1 MRKRTKRMLSFL
13 MAALMVVGIMPV
25 YLFTGKTTE
34 VSAEERMTATEYS
47 NSLLGMIDLTK
58 GVQKDTQV
66 GDTTLNVSFAGDVS
80 YNASADSLTVGDR
93 VFNGYLNPTT
103 NANESN
109 GLPTK
114 GEYLKLAPTEEGD
127 VSLYI
132 KINKNKDFK
141 FIKDDGTIVDTVSNK
156 TDAGINTVKTY
167 SLDAGTVYYAY
178 VKDSKMPVYGIK
190 WESAKKITN
199 YTFSPEPADAS
210 QKAENTVYIGKG
222 ATIDENI
229 ADSGLVAKGKSDY
242 KAEKAEIEGVSYTNM
257 IKGFKVNAAAGTVPT
272 NDYLEFTAEQDG
284 YLKLAYKLD
293 KGGKKLYVVTV
304 GSDGQVYYDVVTNT
318 DVSNSLRQATEYPVI
333 KGNKYYVYAQNGNLT
348 LYGFSVTKG
357 LRNTVIPWENIPTPV
372 IDSVVANDDEGT
384 IDVTFSKA
392 DIDQYTGADYLMLSM
407 VDSEGNEAAHYQ
419 IDSKGTK
426 SIAVTPYWSDKFTF
440 TLTAIREGYAF
451 KTSEAKTI
459 DYVLPLTKPY
469 FNLLANEGEGKV
481 YLDWYNVENAKFTLS
496 YKEESAADYVTVFSD
511 KENVGDYTFTDLEAG
526 KTYSIKVSAV
536 SQDADGNE
544 IKSFYE
550 DKITVSNTE
559 DQQWYSGVIG
569 SQQTD
574 TMVVTDKDGNSKSV
588 TFDAKDTTVASKRI
602 NNVESADIT
611 VADSSEKSGT
621 VSFSAE
627 DSGKIA
633 NDNDGMAYYYTKINP
648 NTENFK
654 LSATFE
660 ITDTSKAVDGQTGFG
675 ILASDIIGQNPN
687 MNNIT
692 IKHKHFNSIGSM
704 YDGKSKALV
713 DYSTMRISS
722 GLTSP
727 DASYDKVSA
736 NVTFQNMK
744 GVVTKP
750 EVGNKYTYT
759 LEKTNDKYIATV
771 SDGTNTASSE
781 YSDLSV
787 LSQQEDGSIIVGL
800 FCARKIGVVASDV
813 VFTKTASTGVGST
826 EVKPAET
833 EKVKPDARIYS
844 TKETGNTDYELI
856 VAANVAGKL
865 KVTAPDGKSS
875 VVAVE
880 ADSVA
885 RVNVALS
892 LGTNKINTEFT
903 PAAGQNL
910 TSEDAIVKSIEVNVK
925 QYGYAGHTI
934 YAAPDGTAAGDGSE
948 KNPLDI
954 NTAVKY
960 AQPGQTIVMKDGSY
974 TSGISIP
981 RSSSGTADK
990 MITIR
995 PETKDGVSLNNSGIR
1010 LEGSY
1015 WHIYNIN
1022 VYDAPANGILIAGNY
1037 NVVEMCNIERAVN
1050 TGLQIS
1056 RSGSAT
1062 NAQGIKGLLWPSYN
1076 LVKNCTASSSDDA
1089 LHNDA
1094 DGFAAKLTCGNGNK
1108 FYGCIAFNNI
1118 DDGWD
1123 LYAKPESGEIGSV
1136 TIENCVAYENG
1147 IVYNQDG
1154 TVKATGEGNGFKLGG
1169 GDLFGDH
1176 VLKNCISFNNRAKG
1190 ITSNSNPG
1198 STIINCTSYGNAT
1211 ESASYSVGLNAM
1223 VSKKKLW
1230 KISGL
1235 ISITGAKNTKLVDEV
1250 PFNQVIGD
1258 SSNYIYTGS
1267 GSQNKDGVI
1276 VDEKSWFVNTDVKN
1290 TPTRN
1295 ENGTINMHELLTLTA
1310 AVSENTGARLD
1321 TTSEAAISV
1330 MPELGTTD
1338 HVYGEWTTTKEATCT
1353 EKGEQHRTCTICGVE
1368 ETRETEALGHE
1379 FSSEFT
1385 VDKEATT
1392 VEEGSKS
1399 QHCLHEGCTEKTNVT
1414 AIPKTEAPKK
1424 VNVKT
1429 ETTGDMKDYVKV
1441 DGINNTDEILEFTE
1455 SEVEAINS
1463 GDVVKVEVKV
1473 EDISKTVSEQDS
1485 AKIADTLKKN
1495 EKVKDYVVGSYI
1507 SIDVI
1512 KRVGDKDSK
1521 LTTTTKELQFEITL
1535 NDNLINNDSSKKR
1548 TYKVLRIHDGDVD
1561 ILDAAYDKTTNK
1573 LTFKTDKF
1581 STYAIIYIDSAV
1593 EVKPDDKPVVDEPTQ
1608 PATKDETPAATEPAN
1623 IEEPATQT
1631 GDSMHAVPYVLA
1643 MVISAGLVVLVAS
1656 RKKKCVR

>member
-1 MRKRTKRMLSFL
+1 MLSVL
-13 MAALMVVGIMPV
+13 MAALMVVSIMPV
-25 YLFTGKTTE
+25 YMFTGKTTE
-34 VSAEERMTATEYS
+34 VNAEEKMTATEYS
-47 NSLLGMIDLTK
+47 NEKLGMITLPETTNK
-58 GVQKDTQV
+58 NEEIGDTSLNFYFV
-66 GDTTLNVSFAGDVS
+66 GDNQTIKADERTIGDKSFTGYINS
-80 YNASADSLTVGDR
+80 GLTVK
-93 VFNGYLNPTT
+93 
-103 NANESN
+103 EKN
-109 GLPTK
+109 GLPS
-114 GEYLKLAPTEEGD
+114 GDGYLKFTPDEDGD
-127 VSLYI
+127 VTLYF
-132 KINKNKDFK
+132 KINGKKNYEFK
-141 FIKDDGTIVDTVSNK
+141 IIKSDGTVVDSVVNDTQDSIYTSK
-156 TDAGINTVKTY
+156 TISVEKGQE
-167 SLDAGTVYYAY
+167 YYAY
-178 VKDSKMPVYGIK
+178 VVNNKTMLYGVK
-190 WESAKKITN
+190 WESAKKTTN
-199 YTFSPEPADAS
+199 YTFNPEPIDAS

-222 ATIDENI
+222 AAIDENI

-242 KAEKAEIEGVSYTNM
+242 KAETAEIEGISYTNM
-257 IKGFKVNAAAGTVPT
+257 IKGFKANAAGAVPT
-272 NDYLEFTAEQDG
+272 KDYLEFTAEQDG

-293 KGGKKLYVVTV
+293 KNGKSLYVVTV
-304 GSDGQVYYDVVTNT
+304 GNDGQVYYDVVTNS

-333 KGNKYYVYAQNGNLT
+333 KGNKYYVYAQSGNLT

-384 IDVTFSKA
+384 IDVTFSNA

-440 TLTAIREGYAF
+440 TLTAVREGYAF

-459 DYVLPLTKPY
+459 NYVLPLTKPY
-469 FNLLANEGEGKV
+469 FNLLANEGDGKV

-496 YKEESAADYVTVFSD
+496 YKEESAADYVTVFAD
-511 KENVGDYTFTDLEAG
+511 KENVGDYTFTDLEEG
-526 KTYSIKVSAV
+526 KTYNIKVNAV

-588 TFDAKDTTVASKRI
+588 TFDAKDTTAASKRT

-611 VADSSEKSGT
+611 VADNSEKSGT

-727 DASYDKVSA
+727 DASYDKISA
-736 NVTFQNMK
+736 NVTFQDMK

-771 SDGTNTASSE
+771 SDGTNSASTE
-781 YSDLSV
+781 YNDLSV

-844 TKETGNTDYELI
+844 TTETGNTDYELI

-892 LGTNKINTEFT
+892 LGANKIDTEFT
-903 PAAGQNL
+903 PVAGQNL

-948 KNPLDI
+948 NNPLDI

-1094 DGFAAKLTCGNGNK
+1094 DGFAAKLTCGEGNK

-1211 ESASYSVGLNAM
+1211 DSASYSVGLNAM

-1235 ISITGAKNTKLVDEV
+1235 ISVTDAKNTKLVDEV

-1267 GSQNKDGVI
+1267 GSQNKDGVV
-1276 VDEKSWFVNTDVKN
+1276 VDEKSWFANTDVTN

-1295 ENGTINMHELLTLTA
+1295 ENGTINMHDLLTLTA
-1310 AVSENTGARLD
+1310 VVSEDTGARLD

-1353 EKGEQHRTCTICGVE
+1353 EKGEKHGICTVCGHE
-1368 ETRETEALGHE
+1368 ETREIEALGHE
-1379 FSSEFT
+1379 FSNEFT

-1392 VEEGSKS
+1392 TEEGSKS
-1399 QHCLHEGCTEKTNVT
+1399 QHCLHAGCTEKTNVT
-1414 AIPKTEAPKK
+1414 VIPKLSSGSEE
-1424 VNVKT
+1424 VNPTPDNKDDANVPS
-1429 ETTGDMKDYVKV
+1429 TG
-1441 DGINNTDEILEFTE
+1441 T
-1455 SEVEAINS
+1455 
-1463 GDVVKVEVKV
+1463 
-1473 EDISKTVSEQDS
+1473 
-1485 AKIADTLKKN
+1485 
-1495 EKVKDYVVGSYI
+1495 
-1507 SIDVI
+1507 
-1512 KRVGDKDSK
+1512 
-1521 LTTTTKELQFEITL
+1521 
-1535 NDNLINNDSSKKR
+1535 DSSEK
-1548 TYKVLRIHDGDVD
+1548 
-1561 ILDAAYDKTTNK
+1561 A
-1573 LTFKTDKF
+1573 
-1581 STYAIIYIDSAV
+1581 
-1593 EVKPDDKPVVDEPTQ
+1593 
-1608 PATKDETPAATEPAN
+1608 PAA
-1623 IEEPATQT
+1623 QT
-1631 GDSMHAVPYVLA
+1631 GDTMHAVPFALA
-1643 MVISAGLVVLVAS
+1643 MIISAGVVVIEIS
-1656 RKKKCVR
+1656 RKKKAVR

>member
-1 MRKRTKRMLSFL
+1 MLSFL
-13 MAALMVVGIMPV
+13 MAVLMVVGIMPV
-25 YLFTGKTTE
+25 YMFAGKTTE

-66 GDTTLNVSFAGDVS
+66 GDTTLNVSFAGDIS
-80 YNASADSLTVGDR
+80 YVASADSVTVGDR

-103 NANESN
+103 NAKESN
-109 GLPTK
+109 DRLPTQ

-132 KINKNKDFK
+132 KINKNKVYK
-141 FIKDDGTIVDTVSNK
+141 FIKDDGTIVDTVSNN
-156 TDAGINTVKTY
+156 TGAGINTVKTY

-178 VKDSKMPVYGIK
+178 VTGSKMPVYGIK
-190 WESAKKITN
+190 WEAAKKTTN
-199 YTFSPEPADAS
+199 YVFDAEPANESDRRA
-210 QKAENTVYIGKG
+210 NTVYLGKG
-222 ATIDENI
+222 TTAGENI
-229 ADSGLVAKGKSDY
+229 ADSTMLTSIDCSISNANGKSPELGDTIEDINY
-242 KAEKAEIEGVSYTNM
+242 KKIIKVTKSSVKGAIPKDNYLSYIAT
-257 IKGFKVNAAAGTVPT
+257 
-272 NDYLEFTAEQDG
+272 EDG
-284 YLKLAYKLD
+284 YISLVVKLSANKH
-293 KGGKKLYVVTV
+293 LYCVTQA
-304 GSDGQVYYDVVTNT
+304 GENVYYDDITDSNQIRKTIEFPVV
-318 DVSNSLRQATEYPVI
+318 
-333 KGNKYYVYAQNGNLT
+333 KGQTYYIYSSGGDLT

-357 LRNTVIPWENIPTPV
+357 LRNTVTPWEDIPTPV

-384 IDVTFSKA
+384 IDVTFSNA

-440 TLTAIREGYAF
+440 TLTAVREGYAF

-496 YKEESAADYVTVFSD
+496 YKEESAADYVTVFAD
-511 KENVGDYTFTDLEAG
+511 KENVGDYTFTELEAG
-526 KTYSIKVSAV
+526 KTYNIKVNAV
-536 SQDADGNE
+536 SQDSDGNE

-574 TMVVTDKDGNSKSV
+574 TMVVTDKDGNSKSA
-588 TFDAKDTTVASKRI
+588 TFDAKDTTAASKRI

-611 VADSSEKSGT
+611 VADGSEKSGT

-627 DSGKIA
+627 DSGKVA

-704 YDGKSKALV
+704 YYGQSKSLV
-713 DYSTMRISS
+713 NYSAMRISS

-736 NVTFQNMK
+736 KITSQNMK
-744 GVVTKP
+744 GVNISPV
-750 EVGNKYTYT
+750 VGSKYTYT

-787 LSQQEDGSIIVGL
+787 LSQQEDGSMIVGL

-844 TKETGNTDYELI
+844 TTETGNTDYELI

-892 LGTNKINTEFT
+892 LGANKIDTEFT

-934 YAAPDGTAAGDGSE
+934 YAASDGTAAGDGSE

-1062 NAQGIKGLLWPSYN
+1062 NAQGLKGLLWPSYN
-1076 LVKNCTASSSDDA
+1076 LVKNCTASSSDDV

-1094 DGFAAKLTCGNGNK
+1094 DGFAAKLTCGEGNK

-1211 ESASYSVGLNAM
+1211 DSASYSVGLNAM

-1235 ISITGAKNTKLVDEV
+1235 ISVTDAKNTKLVDEV
-1250 PFNQVIGD
+1250 PFNQVISD

-1267 GSQNKDGVI
+1267 GSQNKDGVV
-1276 VDEKSWFVNTDVKN
+1276 VDEESWFVNTNVKN

-1295 ENGTINMHELLTLTA
+1295 ENGTINMHDLLTLTA
-1310 AVSENTGARLD
+1310 VVSEVTGARLD
-1321 TTSEAAISV
+1321 TKSEAAISV

-1353 EKGEQHRTCTICGVE
+1353 EKGEKHGICTVCGHE
-1368 ETRETEALGHE
+1368 ETREIEALGHE
-1379 FSSEFT
+1379 FSNEFT

-1392 VEEGSKS
+1392 TEEGSKS
-1399 QHCLHEGCTEKTNVT
+1399 QHCLHAGCTEKTNVT
-1414 AIPKTEAPKK
+1414 AIPKLSSGSED
-1424 VNVKT
+1424 VNPTPSTPDNKDDANVPSTGTDTTVK
-1429 ETTGDMKDYVKV
+1429 EPSAQTGDTMH
-1441 DGINNTDEILEFTE
+1441 
-1455 SEVEAINS
+1455 
-1463 GDVVKVEVKV
+1463 VVPFALAMI
-1473 EDISKTVSEQDS
+1473 IS
-1485 AKIADTLKKN
+1485 AG
-1495 EKVKDYVVGSYI
+1495 VV
-1507 SIDVI
+1507 VM
-1512 KRVGDKDSK
+1512 VV
-1521 LTTTTKELQFEITL
+1521 
-1535 NDNLINNDSSKKR
+1535 SSKK
-1548 TYKVLRIHDGDVD
+1548 KV
-1561 ILDAAYDKTTNK
+1561 
-1573 LTFKTDKF
+1573 
-1581 STYAIIYIDSAV
+1581 
-1593 EVKPDDKPVVDEPTQ
+1593 VK
-1608 PATKDETPAATEPAN
+1608 
-1623 IEEPATQT
+1623 
-1631 GDSMHAVPYVLA
+1631 
-1643 MVISAGLVVLVAS
+1643 
-1656 RKKKCVR
+1656 

>member
-1 MRKRTKRMLSFL
+1 MRKRTKRMLSVL
-13 MAALMVVGIMPV
+13 MAALMVVSIMPV
-25 YLFTGKTTE
+25 YMFTGKTTE
-34 VSAEERMTATEYS
+34 VNAEEKMTATEYS
-47 NSLLGMIDLTK
+47 NEKLGMITLPETTNK
-58 GVQKDTQV
+58 NEEIGDTSLNFYFV
-66 GDTTLNVSFAGDVS
+66 GDNQTIKADERTIGDKSFTGYINS
-80 YNASADSLTVGDR
+80 GLTVK
-93 VFNGYLNPTT
+93 
-103 NANESN
+103 EKN
-109 GLPTK
+109 GLPS
-114 GEYLKLAPTEEGD
+114 GDGYLKFTPDEDGD
-127 VSLYI
+127 VTLYF
-132 KINKNKDFK
+132 KINGKKNYEFK
-141 FIKDDGTIVDTVSNK
+141 IIKSDGTVVDSVVNDTQDSIYTSK
-156 TDAGINTVKTY
+156 TISVEKGQE
-167 SLDAGTVYYAY
+167 YYAY
-178 VKDSKMPVYGIK
+178 VVNNKTMLYGVK
-190 WESAKKITN
+190 WESAKKTTN
-199 YTFSPEPADAS
+199 YTFNPEPIDAS

-222 ATIDENI
+222 AAIDENI

-242 KAEKAEIEGVSYTNM
+242 KAETAEIEGISYTNM
-257 IKGFKVNAAAGTVPT
+257 IKGFKANAAGAVPT
-272 NDYLEFTAEQDG
+272 KDYLEFTAEQDG

-293 KGGKKLYVVTV
+293 KNGKSLYVVTV
-304 GSDGQVYYDVVTNT
+304 GNDGQVYYDVVTNS

-333 KGNKYYVYAQNGNLT
+333 KGNKYYVYAQSGNLT

-384 IDVTFSKA
+384 IDVTFSNA

-440 TLTAIREGYAF
+440 TLTAVREGYAF

-459 DYVLPLTKPY
+459 NYVLPLTKPY
-469 FNLLANEGEGKV
+469 FNLLANEGDGKV

-496 YKEESAADYVTVFSD
+496 YKEESAADYVTVFAD
-511 KENVGDYTFTDLEAG
+511 KENVGDYTFTDLEEG
-526 KTYSIKVSAV
+526 KTYNIKVNAV

-588 TFDAKDTTVASKRI
+588 TFDAKDTTAASKRT

-611 VADSSEKSGT
+611 VADNSEKSGT

-727 DASYDKVSA
+727 DASYDKISA
-736 NVTFQNMK
+736 NVTFQDMK

-771 SDGTNTASSE
+771 SDGTNSASTE
-781 YSDLSV
+781 YNDLSV

-844 TKETGNTDYELI
+844 TTETGNTDYELI

-892 LGTNKINTEFT
+892 LGANKIDTEFT
-903 PAAGQNL
+903 PVAGQNL

-948 KNPLDI
+948 NNPLDI

-1094 DGFAAKLTCGNGNK
+1094 DGFAAKLTCGEGNK

-1211 ESASYSVGLNAM
+1211 DSASYSVGLNAM

-1235 ISITGAKNTKLVDEV
+1235 ISVTDAKNTKLVDEV

-1267 GSQNKDGVI
+1267 GSQNKDGVV
-1276 VDEKSWFVNTDVKN
+1276 VDEKSWFANTDVTN

-1295 ENGTINMHELLTLTA
+1295 ENGTINMHDLLTLTA
-1310 AVSENTGARLD
+1310 VVSEDTGARLD

-1353 EKGEQHRTCTICGVE
+1353 EKGEKHGICTVCGHE
-1368 ETRETEALGHE
+1368 ETREIEALGHE
-1379 FSSEFT
+1379 FSNEFT

-1392 VEEGSKS
+1392 TEEGSKS
-1399 QHCLHEGCTEKTNVT
+1399 QHCLHAGCTEKTNVT
-1414 AIPKTEAPKK
+1414 VIPKLSSGSEE
-1424 VNVKT
+1424 VNPTPDNKDDANVPS
-1429 ETTGDMKDYVKV
+1429 TG
-1441 DGINNTDEILEFTE
+1441 T
-1455 SEVEAINS
+1455 
-1463 GDVVKVEVKV
+1463 
-1473 EDISKTVSEQDS
+1473 
-1485 AKIADTLKKN
+1485 
-1495 EKVKDYVVGSYI
+1495 
-1507 SIDVI
+1507 
-1512 KRVGDKDSK
+1512 
-1521 LTTTTKELQFEITL
+1521 
-1535 NDNLINNDSSKKR
+1535 DSSEK
-1548 TYKVLRIHDGDVD
+1548 
-1561 ILDAAYDKTTNK
+1561 A
-1573 LTFKTDKF
+1573 
-1581 STYAIIYIDSAV
+1581 
-1593 EVKPDDKPVVDEPTQ
+1593 
-1608 PATKDETPAATEPAN
+1608 PAA
-1623 IEEPATQT
+1623 QT
-1631 GDSMHAVPYVLA
+1631 GDTMHAVPFALA
-1643 MVISAGLVVLVAS
+1643 MIISAGVVVIEIS
-1656 RKKKCVR
+1656 RKKKAVR

>member
-25 YLFTGKTTE
+25 YMFTGKTTE

-47 NSLLGMIDLTK
+47 NEKLGMITLPETTNK
-58 GVQKDTQV
+58 NEEIGDTSLNFYFV
-66 GDTTLNVSFAGDVS
+66 GDNQTIKADERTIGDKSFTGYINSGLTVKEKDRLPSGDGYLKFTPDEDGDV
-80 YNASADSLTVGDR
+80 T
-93 VFNGYLNPTT
+93 
-103 NANESN
+103 
-109 GLPTK
+109 
-114 GEYLKLAPTEEGD
+114 
-127 VSLYI
+127 LYF
-132 KINKNKDFK
+132 KINGKKNYEFK
-141 FIKDDGTIVDTVSNK
+141 IIKNDGTVVYSVVNNTQDSMYISK
-156 TDAGINTVKTY
+156 TISVEKGQE
-167 SLDAGTVYYAY
+167 YYAY
-178 VKDSKMPVYGIK
+178 VVNNKTMLYGIK
-190 WESAKKITN
+190 WEAAKKTTN
-199 YTFSPEPADAS
+199 YTFNPEPTDAS

-222 ATIDENI
+222 AAIDENI
-229 ADSGLVAKGKSDY
+229 ADSGLVAKGSSSYSSDTA
-242 KAEKAEIEGVSYTNM
+242 KIEGVSYTNM
-257 IKGFKVNAAAGTVPT
+257 IKGFKANANGAVPT
-272 NDYLEFTAEQDG
+272 TNYLEFTAEQDG

-293 KGGKKLYVVTV
+293 KNRKSLYVVTV

-318 DVSNSLRQATEYPVI
+318 DTSNSLKQATEYPVI
-333 KGNKYYVYAQNGNLT
+333 KGNKYYIYAQSGNLT

-357 LRNTVIPWENIPTPV
+357 LRNTVTPWENIPTPV

-384 IDVTFSKA
+384 IDVTFSNA

-440 TLTAIREGYAF
+440 TLTAVREGYAF

-496 YKEESAADYVTVFSD
+496 YKEERAADYVTVFAD
-511 KENVGDYTFTDLEAG
+511 KENVGDYTFTELEAG
-526 KTYSIKVSAV
+526 KTYNIKVNAV

-611 VADSSEKSGT
+611 VADGSEKSGT

-627 DSGKIA
+627 DSGKVA

-704 YDGKSKALV
+704 YYGQSKSLV
-713 DYSTMRISS
+713 NYSAMRISS

-736 NVTFQNMK
+736 KVTSQNMK
-744 GVVTKP
+744 GVDINPV
-750 EVGNKYTYT
+750 VGSKYTYT

-787 LSQQEDGSIIVGL
+787 LSQQEDGSMIIGL

-844 TKETGNTDYELI
+844 TTETGNTDYELI

-885 RVNVALS
+885 RVNVVLS
-892 LGTNKINTEFT
+892 LGANKIDTEFT

-1062 NAQGIKGLLWPSYN
+1062 NAQGLKGLLWPSYN
-1076 LVKNCTASSSDDA
+1076 LVKNCTASSSDDV

-1094 DGFAAKLTCGNGNK
+1094 DGFAAKLTCGEGNK

-1211 ESASYSVGLNAM
+1211 DSASYSVGLNAM

-1235 ISITGAKNTKLVDEV
+1235 ISVTDAKNTKLVDEV
-1250 PFNQVIGD
+1250 PFNQVISD

-1267 GSQNKDGVI
+1267 GSQNKDGVV
-1276 VDEKSWFVNTDVKN
+1276 VDEKSWFVNTDVTN

-1295 ENGTINMHELLTLTA
+1295 ENGTINMHDLLTLTA
-1310 AVSENTGARLD
+1310 VVSEVTGARLD

-1353 EKGEQHRTCTICGVE
+1353 EKGEKHGICTVCGHE
-1368 ETRETEALGHE
+1368 ETREIEALGHE
-1379 FSSEFT
+1379 FSNEFT

-1392 VEEGSKS
+1392 TEEGSKS
-1399 QHCLHEGCTEKTNVT
+1399 QHCLHAGCTEKTNVT
-1414 AIPKTEAPKK
+1414 VIPKLSSGSED
-1424 VNVKT
+1424 VNPTPSTPDNKDDANVPSTGTDTTVK
-1429 ETTGDMKDYVKV
+1429 EP
-1441 DGINNTDEILEFTE
+1441 
-1455 SEVEAINS
+1455 
-1463 GDVVKVEVKV
+1463 
-1473 EDISKTVSEQDS
+1473 S
-1485 AKIADTLKKN
+1485 A
-1495 EKVKDYVVGSYI
+1495 
-1507 SIDVI
+1507 
-1512 KRVGDKDSK
+1512 
-1521 LTTTTKELQFEITL
+1521 
-1535 NDNLINNDSSKKR
+1535 
-1548 TYKVLRIHDGDVD
+1548 
-1561 ILDAAYDKTTNK
+1561 
-1573 LTFKTDKF
+1573 
-1581 STYAIIYIDSAV
+1581 
-1593 EVKPDDKPVVDEPTQ
+1593 
-1608 PATKDETPAATEPAN
+1608 
-1623 IEEPATQT
+1623 QT
-1631 GDSMHAVPYVLA
+1631 GDTMHAVPFALA
-1643 MVISAGLVVLVAS
+1643 MIISAGVVVMVVS
-1656 RKKKCVR
+1656 SKKKVVK

>member
-1 MRKRTKRMLSFL
+1 MKKRTRRMLSFL
-13 MAALMVVGIMPV
+13 MAALMVVSIMPV
-25 YLFTGKTTE
+25 YMFNGKT
-34 VSAEERMTATEYS
+34 VKVNAEEKMTATEYA
-47 NSLLGMIDLTK
+47 NQILGMLTLPQNTNK
-58 GVQKDTQV
+58 NEEIGDSSLNLYFV
-66 GDTTLNVSFAGDVS
+66 GDNQSFKADDRVIGDKTFTGYINSGLTVKEEKGLPSGDGYLKFTPDEDGDVTLYLKINGKKNYEFKIVKS
-80 YNASADSLTVGDR
+80 DGTVVDSVVNSGNDSMYIARTISV
-93 VFNGYLNPTT
+93 
-103 NANESN
+103 E
-109 GLPTK
+109 K
-114 GEYLKLAPTEEGD
+114 GQEYLAY
-127 VSLYI
+127 VV
-132 KINKNKDFK
+132 N
-141 FIKDDGTIVDTVSNK
+141 NK
-156 TDAGINTVKTY
+156 TM
-167 SLDAGTVYYAY
+167 L
-178 VKDSKMPVYGIK
+178 YGVK
-190 WESAKKITN
+190 WEPSKTTIN
-199 YTFSPEPADAS
+199 YTFNAEPTDAS
-210 QKAENTVYIGKG
+210 QKADNTVYIGKG
-222 ATIDENI
+222 ADIDENI
-229 ADSGLVAKGKSDY
+229 ANSGLIAKGKSDY
-242 KAEKAEIEGVSYTNM
+242 KAETAEIEGVSYTNM
-257 IKGFKVNAAAGTVPT
+257 IKGFKANAAGAVPT
-272 NDYLEFTAEQDG
+272 TNYLEYTAEQNG
-284 YLKLAYKLD
+284 YLKLAYRLD
-293 KGGKKLYVVTV
+293 KGGKSLYVVTV
-304 GSDGQVYYDVVTNT
+304 GNDNQVYYDVVTNS
-318 DVSNSLRQATEYPVI
+318 DNSKSLRQTSEYPVI
-333 KGNKYYVYAQNGNLT
+333 KGNKYYIYAQSGNLT

-357 LRNTVIPWENIPTPV
+357 LRNEVTPWEDIPTPV
-372 IDSVVANDDEGT
+372 IDSIVANDDEGT

-392 DIDQYTGADYLMLSM
+392 DVDQYTGADYLMLSM
-407 VDSEGNEAAHYQ
+407 VDSDGNEAAHYQ
-419 IDSKGTK
+419 IDTKGTK
-426 SIAVTPYWSDKFTF
+426 SIAVTPYWSDTFTF
-440 TLTAIREGYAF
+440 TLTAVREGHSF

-469 FNLLANEGEGKV
+469 FNLLANEGDGKV

-496 YKEESAADYVTVFSD
+496 YKEENASDYITVFSD
-511 KENVGDYTFTDLEAG
+511 KENAGGYTFTTLEIG
-526 KTYSIKVSAV
+526 KTYNIKVNAV

-544 IKSFYE
+544 IKSSYE

-559 DQQWYSGVIG
+559 DQKWYSSVIG

-574 TMVVTDKDGNSKSV
+574 TMIVTDKEGNSKSV
-588 TFDAKDTTVASKRI
+588 TFDAKDTTAASKRF
-602 NNVESADIT
+602 NNTESADIT
-611 VADSSEKSGT
+611 VTDSSVKSGT

-660 ITDTSKAVDGQTGFG
+660 ITDTSRTVDGQTGFG

-704 YDGKSKALV
+704 YDGQSKSTV
-713 DYSTMRISS
+713 SYSAMRISS

-736 NVTFQNMK
+736 NVEFKNMK
-744 GVVTKP
+744 NVVTKP

-771 SDGTNTASSE
+771 SDGTNTESAE
-781 YSDLSV
+781 YNDLSV

-800 FCARKIGVVASDV
+800 FCARKIGVIASDV

-826 EVKPAET
+826 EVKPVET

-844 TKETGNTDYELI
+844 TTETGNTDYELI

-865 KVTAPDGKSS
+865 KVTAPDGKTSF
-875 VVAVE
+875 VAVE

-892 LGTNKINTEFT
+892 LGANKIDTEFT

-981 RSSSGTADK
+981 RSSSGTADE

-1076 LVKNCTASSSDDA
+1076 LVKNCTASSSDDR

-1094 DGFAAKLTCGNGNK
+1094 DGFAAKLTCGEDNK

-1211 ESASYSVGLNAM
+1211 DSASYSVGLNAM
-1223 VSKKKLW
+1223 ASKKKLW

-1235 ISITGAKNTKLVDEV
+1235 ISVTDAKNTKLVDEV

-1267 GSQNKDGVI
+1267 GSQNKDGVV
-1276 VDEKSWFVNTDVKN
+1276 VDEKSWFVNTDVTN

-1295 ENGTINMHELLTLTA
+1295 ENGTINMHDLLTLTA
-1310 AVSENTGARLD
+1310 VVSEDTGARLD

-1353 EKGEQHRTCTICGVE
+1353 EKGEKHGICTVCGHE
-1368 ETRETEALGHE
+1368 ETREIEALGHE
-1379 FSSEFT
+1379 FANEFT

-1392 VEEGSKS
+1392 TEEGSKS
-1399 QHCLHEGCTEKTNVT
+1399 QHCLHAGCTEKTNVT
-1414 AIPKTEAPKK
+1414 VIPKLTAGSEE
-1424 VNVKT
+1424 VNPTPSTPDNKDDANVPS
-1429 ETTGDMKDYVKV
+1429 TG
-1441 DGINNTDEILEFTE
+1441 T
-1455 SEVEAINS
+1455 
-1463 GDVVKVEVKV
+1463 
-1473 EDISKTVSEQDS
+1473 
-1485 AKIADTLKKN
+1485 
-1495 EKVKDYVVGSYI
+1495 
-1507 SIDVI
+1507 
-1512 KRVGDKDSK
+1512 
-1521 LTTTTKELQFEITL
+1521 
-1535 NDNLINNDSSKKR
+1535 DSSEK
-1548 TYKVLRIHDGDVD
+1548 
-1561 ILDAAYDKTTNK
+1561 A
-1573 LTFKTDKF
+1573 
-1581 STYAIIYIDSAV
+1581 
-1593 EVKPDDKPVVDEPTQ
+1593 
-1608 PATKDETPAATEPAN
+1608 PAA
-1623 IEEPATQT
+1623 QT
-1631 GDSMHAVPYVLA
+1631 GDTMHAVPFVLA
-1643 MVISAGLVVLVAS
+1643 MIISAGVVVIEIS
-1656 RKKKCVR
+1656 RKKKAVR